1 MAGIHSFIYGIDAD
15 NAVRKITVSKKA
27 GATQMLLDP
36 LHGAAGAPV
45 RSIVQNDREPLEEA
59 KRVFDLEEA
68 IEVPADLDGS
78 AVGEK
83 VRADLEVRAVARKEA
98 GA

>member
-1 MAGIHSFIYGIDAD
+1 MC
-15 NAVRKITVSKKA
+15 R
-27 GATQMLLDP
+27 
-36 LHGAAGAPV
+36 
-45 RSIVQNDREPLEEA
+45 QNDREPLEEA